1 MPLASKAQ
9 ERALPAPSAT
19 DVASSQRGRVSSR
32 TLHCSWAR
40 FKFTH
45 SLGATGGKWRAAA
58 GARLSGGKQ
67 RAIHDHFYSRAHA
80 FMNVTALSQGHWSFM
95 FSTDSCSAMNIN
107 ALLTCW
113 VFLNG
118 KWVDQAG
125 CVPHLRFSVEHCIN
139 NNNHHH
145 HLDYLRVLLHLLQI
159 IWSIKNNLQM
169 QYYKTQT

>member
-1 MPLASKAQ
+1 MVRWQQRPLKCIHLIVMLMEPIEQ
-9 ERALPAPSAT
+9 IKCGTVALQLALLPSLSLH
-19 DVASSQRGRVSSR
+19 DWGFESCLFSSCLADFLQV
-32 TLHCSWAR
+32 LW
-40 FKFTH
+40 F
-45 SLGATGGKWRAAA
+45 
-58 GARLSGGKQ
+58 
-67 RAIHDHFYSRAHA
+67 
-80 FMNVTALSQGHWSFM
+80 NVTALSQGHWSFM
-95 FSTDSCSAMNIN
+95 FSMDSCSAMNIN